1 VIAVPKT
8 DVTPKAADGPA
19 LSRRAFLRH
28 GTLAVIGAS
37 ALAGCGSTPARSRS
51 SSSRSTASSATTS
64 TTSSAQAGGPPTAAD
79 WLALEDALSGRVVL
93 PSSRSYGDAKLV
105 YDLRFHDAA
114 PAAIAYCASTTDVQR
129 TIDFARRHAI
139 TPIPR
144 CGGHSYA
151 GYSTGSGLVIDV
163 TPMNRVAVSAS
174 TARVEAGTRL
184 IDLYSAVSAAGV
196 LVPGGSCPTVGI
208 AGLALGGG
216 VGVLGRKY
224 GLTADTIEEVTVVT
238 ADARVLRAGP
248 SSEPDLYW
256 ACRGGGGGNFGVV
269 TSFHLATQPIPPLA
283 LFTLEF
289 PWAAA
294 GDLLGAWARWM
305 TNAPEE
311 LWSNCLLL
319 SAGASGMIARSTGVF
334 VGETSSLAS
343 LVNGLAGA
351 VGATPT
357 TNFVGAETYLRAMF
371 VEAGCAEI
379 TLAQCRLS
387 GPGSAGTL
395 GRSAFAA
402 KSAYLA
408 KAPPPAGI
416 AAITAAVENLH
427 NELPELGGGLAFDA
441 MGGAI
446 NAVAPDATAF
456 VHRDALCGVQ
466 ISGSWGSGT
475 DTSTAAAVQDWLVQT
490 ASAIAPYTNGEAYQ
504 NYIDP
509 TLADWQSA
517 YYGANLPRL
526 ESIRRRYDPDAVFN
540 FAQAI
545 PLS

>member
-1 VIAVPKT
+1 MSRVDDPT
-8 DVTPKAADGPA
+8 
-19 LSRRAFLRH
+19 LNRRAFLRK
-28 GTLAVIGAS
+28 GALAVIGAGTLS
-37 ALAGCGSTPARSRS
+37 GCGSAS
-51 SSSRSTASSATTS
+51 SPSRSTSTSSTTSTATS
-64 TTSSAQAGGPPTAAD
+64 TTSSTTSTAQAGGPPTAAD
-79 WLALEDALSGRVVL
+79 WTALDDALSGHLVL
-93 PSSRSYGDAKLV
+93 PASSSYADAKLV
-105 YDLRFHDAA
+105 YDLRFDDAT
-114 PAAIAYCASTTDVQR
+114 PAAIAYCASPTDVQR
-129 TIDFARRHAI
+129 TIDFARQHAI

-151 GYSTGSGLVIDV
+151 GYSTGSGLVVDV
-163 TPMNRVAVSAS
+163 TPMNRVAVTGS
-174 TARVEAGTRL
+174 TARVDAGTRL
-184 IDLYSAVSAAGV
+184 IDLYNAVANAGV

-224 GLTADTIEEVTVVT
+224 GLTADAIEEVTIVT

-248 SSEPDLYW
+248 SREPDLYW

-294 GDLLGAWARWM
+294 GDLFGAWARWIAK
-305 TNAPEE
+305 APDE

-319 SAGASGMIARSTGVF
+319 SGGAGGLIARSTGVY
-334 VGETSSLAS
+334 VGDPSSLTS
-343 LVNGLAGA
+343 LVNELAAA
-351 VGATPT
+351 VGSTPT

-387 GPGSAGTL
+387 APGSAGTL
-395 GRSAFAA
+395 ARSAFAA
-402 KSAYLA
+402 KSAYFA
-408 KAPPPAGI
+408 TAPPASGI
-416 AAITAAVENLH
+416 AAITSAVERFQS
-427 NELPELGGGLAFDA
+427 ELPELGGGLAFDGL
-441 MGGAI
+441 GGAI
-446 NAVAPDATAF
+446 NAVAPNATAF
-456 VHRDALCGVQ
+456 VHRDALCQVQ
-466 ISGSWGSGT
+466 ISGTWGSGT
-475 DTSTAAAVQDWLVQT
+475 DSSTAAAVQRWLAQT
-490 ASAIAPYTNGEAYQ
+490 ASSLAPYTNGEAYQ

-526 ESIRRRYDPDAVFN
+526 QSIRRSYDPDAVFN

-545 PLS
+545 PLN